1 VRCPEADLEALFRS
15 VAALLSYRRQEMEM
29 RVWIDQDL
37 CTGDGMCEQICPQ
50 VFQLQSDG
58 LAYVHDAAGIRTST
72 ASERS
77 VAVAADWHDDVLDAI
92 AECPGECIFIEGA
105 AEVAA

>member
-1 VRCPEADLEALFRS
+1 
-15 VAALLSYRRQEMEM
+15 M

-37 CTGDGMCEQICPQ
+37 CTGDGMCEQICPE
-50 VFQLQSDG
+50 VFQLQADG
-58 LAYVHDAAGIRTST
+58 LAYVYDASGIRTGDSSDPRFVGVT
-72 ASERS
+72 ANLR
-77 VAVAADWHDDVLDAI
+77 DDVLDAV